1 MTPESPSATPA
12 PAPAPDP
19 APKPF
24 GSTPSLLN
32 SAQLA
37 SLTKSEEICRTALK
51 ADYLLALVT
60 LEDGE
65 EPGISK

>member
-1 MTPESPSATPA
+1 MTPEDPTAPPAPPA
-12 PAPAPDP
+12 PAPTEP
-19 APKPF
+19 

-32 SAQLA
+32 EAQLA

-65 EPGISK
+65 